1 MPEFTSKRVQ
11 FEYDGDPS
19 QGAGGRANG
28 AVAVAL
34 VILALSTLLS
44 VVGILLGA
52 IPSEAVVAVAAAAG
66 AAAPIWY
73 LRRP

>member
-1 MPEFTSKRVQ
+1 MAQHGSERAQ
-11 FEYDGDPS
+11 FEDDGDPTE
-19 QGAGGRANG
+19 GAGGPGNG
-28 AVAVAL
+28 VAAVAL
-34 VILALSTLLS
+34 VILAMSTLLS